1 MVQQNTVRKYAGN
14 PWLVLL
20 VVSLGFFM
28 TLLDLT
34 IVNIAIP
41 NMITKLHAS
50 LDDVL
55 WVINAYALVLAV
67 LVITA
72 GRLGDL
78 IGPRTL
84 FLAGVAVFTAAS
96 VACGL
101 SPSPGWLIG
110 FRAVQGLGAAMLMP
124 QTLTIITNTFPPER
138 RGAAFGVWGAV
149 AGVATIAGPTLG
161 GLLVTAFDW
170 RYIFFVNLPIG
181 IIVLALTV
189 IIIPDVRLGRRHR
202 IDIPGVLLASAG
214 LLAICYGLVEG
225 QKYNWS
231 TITSFI
237 SIPLILGV
245 GVLLLA
251 VFLVYQKLTQD
262 REPLVPFAVFRD
274 RNFSVM
280 NWVSGVLAIGMMGI
294 FLPFTIYLQSDLG
307 FSALKAGLALAP
319 ASLISLVRRPRG
331 GPDDRPD
338 RRQVHPDDRA
348 DPVRRRD
355 GLAGADRD
363 PTSSWQS
370 FLPPLIVAGFGMGCV
385 FAPLITVAM
394 RNVQPQLAGA
404 ASGVLNTVRQVGL
417 VIGTA
422 AVGALLQNR
431 LVSEM
436 ASQAETRS
444 AALPARVRGRFITEI
459 QGSASNGIQVGASQ
473 NGGIARQAGLPAQP
487 GRRGSEDRPGRVHL
501 RLREAMRTT
510 MLLPVVLLAVG
521 AVSCLALK
529 QPAPQRDAG
538 HDSPPAEDAPPAGTG
553 HAAGRGYAPGC
564 GRRAHA
570 GPRRPGL
577 TTSARAAST
586 ARQENLAGRT
596 RSGRIQRSAQRGE
609 HLRRPQAGKLLWAG
623 IEGEMRCERG
633 LQVGQPDRVRV
644 EPREERLAD
653 EGRVAGLDHV
663 QGEHL
668 LARHLHDAIDA
679 HLARCRRHGRAAD
692 GSAQPGDARVGVPED
707 LMRPDERHGEV
718 PLRTRVAFHE
728 HVVGHHA
735 HPHLG
740 RHMPVQ
746 VATCR

>member
-1 MVQQNTVRKYAGN
+1 MRKYTGN

-78 IGPRTL
+78 IGPRIL
-84 FLAGVAVFTAAS
+84 FMSGVAVFTVSSA
-96 VACGL
+96 ACGL

-138 RGAAFGVWGAV
+138 RGAAFGIWGAV

-181 IIVLALTV
+181 VAVLALAAV
-189 IIIPDVRLGRRHR
+189 IIPDLRLGRRHR
-202 IDIPGVLLASAG
+202 IDVLGVLLASAA

-225 QKYNWS
+225 QKYNWG

-237 SIPLILGV
+237 SIPLVLGL

-251 VFLVYQKLTQD
+251 AFLLYQWLTQG
-262 REPLVPFAVFRD
+262 REPLVPFALFRD

-280 NWVSGVLAIGMMGI
+280 NWVSGVLAVGMMGI
-294 FLPFTIYLQSDLG
+294 FLPFTIYLQSVLG

-319 ASLISLVRRPRG
+319 ASLVSMFIAPVAGRMSDRIG
-331 GPDDRPD
+331 GKYILMT
-338 RRQVHPDDRA
+338 
-348 DPVRRRD
+348 
-355 GLAGADRD
+355 GLILFGGGMGWLALIAQ
-363 PTSSWQS
+363 PNSSWQA
-370 FLPPLIVAGFGMGCV
+370 FLPALLVAGIGMGCT
-385 FAPLITVAM
+385 FAPLVTVAM

-431 LVSEM
+431 LVAEM
-436 ASQAETRS
+436 NIQARTRA

-459 QGSASNGIQVGASQ
+459 QHSASNGIQVGAGQ
-473 NGGIARQAGLPAQP
+473 NGGIARQSGLPASLAAEVARI
-487 GRRGSEDRPGRVHL
+487 GHDVFTFGYVD
-501 RLREAMRTT
+501 AMRST
-510 MLLPVVLLAVG
+510 MVMPVVLLAVG
-521 AVSCLALK
+521 AASCLALR
-529 QPAPQRDAG
+529 Q
-538 HDSPPAEDAPPAGTG
+538 
-553 HAAGRGYAPGC
+553 
-564 GRRAHA
+564 GRRAAA
-570 GPRRPGL
+570 GPG
-577 TTSARAAST
+577 SAGQGPAGQAVPAGADIRASG
-586 ARQENLAGRT
+586 QAGR
-596 RSGRIQRSAQRGE
+596 A
-609 HLRRPQAGKLLWAG
+609 
-623 IEGEMRCERG
+623 
-633 LQVGQPDRVRV
+633 
-644 EPREERLAD
+644 
-653 EGRVAGLDHV
+653 
-663 QGEHL
+663 
-668 LARHLHDAIDA
+668 
-679 HLARCRRHGRAAD
+679 
-692 GSAQPGDARVGVPED
+692 
-707 LMRPDERHGEV
+707 
-718 PLRTRVAFHE
+718 
-728 HVVGHHA
+728 
-735 HPHLG
+735 
-740 RHMPVQ
+740 
-746 VATCR
+746 